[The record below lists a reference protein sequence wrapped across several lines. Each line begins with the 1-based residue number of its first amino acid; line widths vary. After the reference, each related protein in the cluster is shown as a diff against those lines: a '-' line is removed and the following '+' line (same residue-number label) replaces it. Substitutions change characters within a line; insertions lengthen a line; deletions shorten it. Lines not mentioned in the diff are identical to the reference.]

1 MAVSE
6 ETETKLLEQ
15 ALIEGAVT
23 KEQKTAINRY
33 FINIASQKQ
42 REATRYREMA
52 EIGRG
57 GKVASQA
64 LKKQE
69 LLKRADSLEAEANSY
84 KALSI

>member
-1 MAVSE
+1 
-6 ETETKLLEQ
+6 
-15 ALIEGAVT
+15 
-23 KEQKTAINRY
+23 
-33 FINIASQKQ
+33 
-42 REATRYREMA
+42 MA